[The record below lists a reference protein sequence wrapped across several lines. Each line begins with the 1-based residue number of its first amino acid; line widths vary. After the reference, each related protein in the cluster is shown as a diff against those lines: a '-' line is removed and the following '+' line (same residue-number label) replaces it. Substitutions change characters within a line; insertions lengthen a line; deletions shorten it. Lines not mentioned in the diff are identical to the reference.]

1 MRKARNKP
9 YRPRQIR
16 VAMTTKNTKQLELE
30 WYVHLD
36 GFLRAPS
43 VDGYNNA
50 MTMVAITERAMAAQ
64 GVTEFATY
72 FRSVK
77 RALCDIADR
86 CTDGATVTVNQFE
99 RATLDAGAPF
109 IEAAIKRCRYDTFVV
124 ARTEAYAE
132 RMRQGV
138 PAIAS

>member
-1 MRKARNKP
+1 MA
-9 YRPRQIR
+9 
-16 VAMTTKNTKQLELE
+16 TKNIKQLELE

-50 MTMVAITERAMAAQ
+50 MTMVAITERAISAQ
-64 GVTEFATY
+64 GITEFATY

-86 CTDGATVTVNQFE
+86 CTDGATVTVNKLE

-109 IEAAIKRCRYDTFVV
+109 IEAAIKRCRYDTFIV
-124 ARTEAYAE
+124 ARAEAYAE
-132 RMRQGV
+132 RLRQGV
-138 PAIAS
+138 PLVSA